1 MNPLPL
7 LYDGF
12 TACTITDAIRT
23 NRQPANHKPGGREKA
38 HGSYLLT
45 VIVEASWMGKCG
57 IAHGGVASGIFYEAF
72 FREVAVQ
79 YLTTSWVHAHHLSF
93 CTQKWP
99 SIWRFCNAYPHL
111 FSWGHFAGFQ
121 QHVEVR

>member
-38 HGSYLLT
+38 YGSYLLT

-93 CTQKWP
+93 CTKKMAFNMAILQCIP
-99 SIWRFCNAYPHL
+99 APFLPGAFCQIPA
-111 FSWGHFAGFQ
+111 AC
-121 QHVEVR
+121 